1 MLEGKIPMS
10 VDGVTS
16 QQTVTK
22 EIEYIVK
29 ETDSEE
35 NLRLKQEYEDQIA
48 ELNVSKNLIL
58 IF

>member
-1 MLEGKIPMS
+1 MS